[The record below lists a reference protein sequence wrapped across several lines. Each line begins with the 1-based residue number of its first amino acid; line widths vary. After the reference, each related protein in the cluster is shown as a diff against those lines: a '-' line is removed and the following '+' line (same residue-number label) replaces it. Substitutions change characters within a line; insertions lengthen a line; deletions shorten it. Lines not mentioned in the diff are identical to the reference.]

1 MIVEIKYLG
10 KRFRDKMK
18 VFIQKVELKYIKM
31 INKREKDKKL
41 KN

>member
-18 VFIQKVELKYIKM
+18 VFIQKVELEYIKM